1 MGDQGISQHGKV
13 TGNYEDE
20 LWILKPLSQRKT
32 KIIFEHSSHLAPAVF
47 RMGQS
52 SFQAEA
58 GEWPLELPVAGDIP
72 ALAGPVM

>member
-72 ALAGPVM
+72 APAGLVM

>member
-1 MGDQGISQHGKV
+1 MGDQGTSQHGKL

-72 ALAGPVM
+72 APARPVM

>member
-1 MGDQGISQHGKV
+1 MGHQGTSWHAKL

-32 KIIFEHSSHLAPAVF
+32 KAIFEHSSHLAPAVF

-58 GEWPLELPVAGDIP
+58 GEWPSELPMAGDMP
-72 ALAGPVM
+72 APARRVM